1 MKKEAPKQA
10 VKAKTRRPAIGG
22 RNTPKNV
29 NKAFRT
35 HGKGAIVRAAING
48 GRGYVAE

>member
-1 MKKEAPKQA
+1 MKKEAPKK
-10 VKAKTRRPAIGG
+10 VEKTKTRRPVIRG

-29 NKAFRT
+29 HKAFRS
-35 HGKGAIVRAAING
+35 HGNGAIVRAAING